1 MKIVVIGGTGLI
13 GSKTVAILREGGHEV
28 LAASPNTGVNSI
40 TGEGLK
46 EAMAGTQVVI
56 DLANS
61 PSFEDK
67 AVLEF
72 FETSGRNL
80 HAAEAAAGVR
90 HHIALSI
97 VGTDRTPDNGYFR
110 AKVAQEKL
118 IETSGIPYTI
128 IRSTQFLEFLGAIAA
143 SSADGNMV
151 RLSPGLFQPIAAD
164 DVAAIVADV
173 ALAAPRN
180 GIVEIAGPERAPFN
194 EIVARYLKAV
204 GDPREV
210 VSDPEARYWGGR
222 VEERSLV
229 PLGEAR
235 LGRIGFDEWL
245 PHRDVHCM
253 VRQREFIFYDSGYH
267 RASPD
272 AGAKA
277 ISHRAGLQDV
287 GQLLALALRDSGRT
301 AGAVSFQNS
310 LHPIN
315 LPALQPQANI
325 RAMNFKD
332 ISNFGSGS
340 ALHIESH
347 GVKPV
352 SHPIRTIAQ
361 GLLAELNQLLNFLGS
376 STDLYRSHATS
387 CLSVTCYMMSCY
399 LCNPIYQAFVA

>member
-13 GSKTVAILREGGHEV
+13 GSKTVAILCQGGHEV
-28 LAASPNTGVNSI
+28 VAASPKSGINTI

-46 EAMAGTQVVI
+46 EAMAGAQAVI

-80 HAAEAAAGVR
+80 LAAEAAAGVR
-90 HHIALSI
+90 HHVALSI
-97 VGTDRTPDNGYFR
+97 VGTDRTDNGYFR

-118 IETSGIPYTI
+118 IKTSGIPYTI
-128 IRSTQFLEFLGAIAA
+128 IRSTQFLEFLGGIAA

-151 RLSPGLFQPIAAD
+151 RISPGLFQPIAAD

-173 ALAAPRN
+173 ALAAPQN

-204 GDPREV
+204 DDPREV

-235 LGRIGFDEWL
+235 LGRIGCDESL
-245 PHRDVHCM
+245 SRS
-253 VRQREFIFYDSGYH
+253 Q
-267 RASPD
+267 AS
-272 AGAKA
+272 A
-277 ISHRAGLQDV
+277 
-287 GQLLALALRDSGRT
+287 
-301 AGAVSFQNS
+301 
-310 LHPIN
+310 
-315 LPALQPQANI
+315 
-325 RAMNFKD
+325 
-332 ISNFGSGS
+332 
-340 ALHIESH
+340 
-347 GVKPV
+347 
-352 SHPIRTIAQ
+352 
-361 GLLAELNQLLNFLGS
+361 
-376 STDLYRSHATS
+376 
-387 CLSVTCYMMSCY
+387 
-399 LCNPIYQAFVA
+399 

>member
-13 GSKTVAILREGGHEV
+13 GSKTVAILRQGGHEV
-28 LAASPNTGVNSI
+28 VAASPKSGINSI

-46 EAMAGTQVVI
+46 EAMAGAQVVI

-80 HAAEAAAGVR
+80 LAAEAAAGVR
-90 HHIALSI
+90 HHVALSI

-118 IETSGIPYTI
+118 IEASGIPYTI
-128 IRSTQFLEFLGAIAA
+128 IRATQFLEFLGTIAA
-143 SSADGNMV
+143 TSADGDMI

-164 DVAAIVADV
+164 DVAAIIADV
-173 ALAAPRN
+173 ALAAPRS

-194 EIVARYLKAV
+194 EIIARYLKAV

-245 PHRDVHCM
+245 R
-253 VRQREFIFYDSGYH
+253 RSQ
-267 RASPD
+267 
-272 AGAKA
+272 AGA
-277 ISHRAGLQDV
+277 
-287 GQLLALALRDSGRT
+287 
-301 AGAVSFQNS
+301 
-310 LHPIN
+310 
-315 LPALQPQANI
+315 
-325 RAMNFKD
+325 
-332 ISNFGSGS
+332 
-340 ALHIESH
+340 
-347 GVKPV
+347 
-352 SHPIRTIAQ
+352 
-361 GLLAELNQLLNFLGS
+361 
-376 STDLYRSHATS
+376 
-387 CLSVTCYMMSCY
+387 
-399 LCNPIYQAFVA
+399 